1 MGFSEVVIIFLLFSS
16 WGFAPACRVKTG
28 IISIRNETLPFFYN
42 FSWFLTSN
50 FLLFF
55 HSILL
60 LVKKDN
66 LAPVIYGETQRL
78 MMNPVERPIDLV
90 MLVDD
95 NDTDNF
101 ISKRIIEITKF
112 AKRVEVKNSG
122 KSALDYLAE
131 NENNPENLPNIIFL
145 DINMPVV
152 DGFVFLYE
160 FEKFTELVRTRCKV
174 IILSSSDNKRDIDK
188 IVNNNY
194 VIKFITKPL
203 TEMTLDE
210 IKLNNIYFHLSQS
223 LLR

>member
-1 MGFSEVVIIFLLFSS
+1 MEQL
-16 WGFAPACRVKTG
+16 
-28 IISIRNETLPFFYN
+28 
-42 FSWFLTSN
+42 
-50 FLLFF
+50 
-55 HSILL
+55 
-60 LVKKDN
+60 KK
-66 LAPVIYGETQRL
+66 A
-78 MMNPVERPIDLV
+78 IDLV

-101 ISKRIIEITKF
+101 ISKRIIEITDF
-112 AKRVEVKNSG
+112 AGRVEVKNSG

-131 NENNPENLPNIIFL
+131 NQESPENLPNIIFL

-160 FEKFTELVRTRCKV
+160 FEKFRELVRIKCKV

-203 TEMTLDE
+203 TEGSLEE
-210 IKLNNIYFHLSQS
+210 IRLKYL
-223 LLR
+223 